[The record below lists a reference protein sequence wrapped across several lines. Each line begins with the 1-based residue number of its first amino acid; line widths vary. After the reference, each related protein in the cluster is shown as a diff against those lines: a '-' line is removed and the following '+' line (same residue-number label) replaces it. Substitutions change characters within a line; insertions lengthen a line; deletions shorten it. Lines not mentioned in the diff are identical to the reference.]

1 MKNSFIKITLDE
13 RNEFRAR
20 ADFTLFGNDCEEVSV
35 KIDTGCAYTS
45 IPISKVA
52 VVSKDTVQKWME
64 MDYNNPKAKKVI
76 SFGVNDSKEQRKKIK
91 EEFAKG
97 IYDSTAVSFIH
108 KIKDISING
117 VYLGTLDLRVNY
129 KRSGNI
135 LIGMDIL
142 KTWDIH
148 IRRIESGETILLAC
162 PYNQINEEYLLE
174 LERTFK
180 LGTLVSS
187 AKVRDFIDFD

>member
-1 MKNSFIKITLDE
+1 
-13 RNEFRAR
+13 
-20 ADFTLFGNDCEEVSV
+20 
-35 KIDTGCAYTS
+35 
-45 IPISKVA
+45 
-52 VVSKDTVQKWME
+52 
-64 MDYNNPKAKKVI
+64 
-76 SFGVNDSKEQRKKIK
+76 
-91 EEFAKG
+91 
-97 IYDSTAVSFIH
+97 
-108 KIKDISING
+108 
-117 VYLGTLDLRVNY
+117 
-129 KRSGNI
+129 
-135 LIGMDIL
+135 MDIL